1 MKEVLRIVL
10 ITIKNKKNLLII
22 LVVIN
27 ILLLITYAAIWPS
40 LATQMKSLNELMV
53 SLPPAFLKAFNIEGQ
68 LNGGFESM
76 LVTKQFGATLP
87 ILLVI
92 LTTSLSAEAIS
103 DEIDKGTILMY
114 LTQPITRAK
123 YYLSR
128 YLSGSI
134 FILIFSL
141 LSVLVA
147 VPISWIFNLDVTPSH
162 YITYTLS
169 TYLLGMTLFS
179 IGYLV
184 SSFSSDSKKVVLIS
198 IIVFIFSYILNVISG
213 LTTDLSGLKYFSLI
227 YYFGPSENIVEYS
240 IPIFIGI
247 SVICFLLG
255 IKIFEKRDIS
265 IR

>member
-1 MKEVLRIVL
+1 MKEILRIVL

-27 ILLLITYAAIWPS
+27 ILLLISYAAIWPS
-40 LATQMKSLNELMV
+40 LSSQMKALNDLMV

-68 LNGGFESM
+68 LNGGFESI

-87 ILLVI
+87 LLLVI
-92 LTTSLSAEAIS
+92 LTTSLAAEAIS
-103 DEIDKGTILMY
+103 DEIDKGTIQMY
-114 LTQPITRAK
+114 LTLPISRAK
-123 YYLSR
+123 YYISR
-128 YLSGSI
+128 YISGI
-134 FILIFSL
+134 FFILVFSL
-141 LSVLVA
+141 LSVLIA
-147 VPISWIFNLDVTPSH
+147 VPISWIFNLEASISH
-162 YITYTLS
+162 YITYTIS
-169 TYLLGMTLFS
+169 TFLLGMTLFS

-198 IIVFIFSYILNVISG
+198 IVVFIFSYIFNVISG
-213 LTTDLSGLKYFSLI
+213 LTTELTNLKYFSLI
-227 YYFGPSENIVEYS
+227 YYFGPSVNIVEYS

-255 IKIFEKRDIS
+255 LKIFEKRDIS

>member
-1 MKEVLRIVL
+1 MNEVLRIFS

-40 LATQMKSLNELMV
+40 LATQMKALNDLMV

-114 LTQPITRAK
+114 LTEPITRAK
-123 YYLSR
+123 YYISR
-128 YLSGSI
+128 YISGSI
-134 FILIFSL
+134 FILIFSI
-141 LSVLVA
+141 LSVLIA
-147 VPISWIFNLDVTPSH
+147 VPVSWIFNLDVIPTH
-162 YITYTLS
+162 YVIYTLS
-169 TYLLGMTLFS
+169 TFLLGMTLFS

-198 IIVFIFSYILNVISG
+198 IVVFIFSYILNVISG
-213 LTTDLSGLKYFSLI
+213 LTTDLSNLKYFSLI
-227 YYFGPSENIVEYS
+227 YYFGPSENIIEYS
-240 IPIFIGI
+240 IPVFLGI

-255 IKIFEKRDIS
+255 LNIFKRRDIS